1 MKKPRCQ
8 HCNKAMTYNKILGK
22 WECHN
27 DKCFVTRV
35 PSELVS
41 SMHHPPVGIVARAI
55 VPAISVGLLGVS
67 AKTAKPVKGSD
78 KEIKSPQK

>member
-8 HCNKAMTYNKILGK
+8 HCNKAMTYNKILGI
-22 WECHN
+22 WECRN
-27 DKCFVTRV
+27 CECLVTRV
-35 PSELVS
+35 SSELVS
-41 SMHHPPVGIVARAI
+41 SIQHPPVGIVARAI
-55 VPAISVGLLGVS
+55 VPAISVGLLDVS